1 MFKSSDILVCMS
13 DYVHQNYYCK
23 QFETNCENLKQ
34 TFSRNF
40 RMAVS
45 SLLDIAELPLSNLNR
60 DNIIE
65 FITGKTNS
73 CELEDG
79 FSIES
84 SSISN
89 LIGDYETKFS
99 ILKNNV
105 VLIEFLIIKN
115 HVINLMYNHVGI
127 LLKTFETNKDSSYVK
142 QFAASFSGEPF
153 DFILDEF
160 NQNVSF
166 EMSKKLDSNINP
178 MYLLKISTIKQM
190 AYFSQYAK
198 NQHKLD
204 ITLFKMLP
212 NNY

>member
-1 MFKSSDILVCMS
+1 MFESNDILVCMS

-23 QFETNCENLKQ
+23 QFETNCENQKQ
-34 TFSRNF
+34 TFSRNI

-45 SLLDIAELPLSNLNR
+45 SLLDITELPLSNLNR

-79 FSIES
+79 FSIQS

-105 VLIEFLIIKN
+105 VLVEFLIIKN
-115 HVINLMYNHVGI
+115 HIINLMYNHVGI

-142 QFAASFSGEPF
+142 QFAVSYFGEHF
-153 DFILDEF
+153 DFVLDEF

-166 EMSKKLDSNINP
+166 EMSKKLDENINP
-178 MYLLKISTIKQM
+178 MCLFKISTIKQM

>member
-1 MFKSSDILVCMS
+1 
-13 DYVHQNYYCK
+13 
-23 QFETNCENLKQ
+23 
-34 TFSRNF
+34 
-40 RMAVS
+40 
-45 SLLDIAELPLSNLNR
+45 LSNLNK

-65 FITGKTNS
+65 FITVKTNS

-79 FSIES
+79 FSIQS

-105 VLIEFLIIKN
+105 VLVEFLIIKN
-115 HVINLMYNHVGI
+115 HIINLMYNHVGI

-142 QFAASFSGEPF
+142 QFAVSYSGEHF
-153 DFILDEF
+153 DFVLDEF

-166 EMSKKLDSNINP
+166 EMSKKLDANINP
-178 MYLLKISTIKQM
+178 MCLLKISTIKQM

-198 NQHKLD
+198 NQQKLD